1 MVWPHNGSR
10 GFRGWSGNCAAA
22 SLRPGRRC
30 HCGWGARWNAAS
42 WRWRGWRWRGVVWGW
57 CCAQPNCPSPP
68 GRGLGSRR
76 RRRCSSRFG
85 CCCRA
90 TLSWLCARGTRRGG
104 GGNRTRVLQ
113 RFGESSPSAVAGELS
128 GGCGQRHPASR
139 RSRLCVSPPPRRHGR
154 RASPAD
160 DGTGARRTGATGPNS
175 QPEIRLRAP
184 DRLDRRWRLYL
195 FPALFRGSGDHG
207 SLLSLQPSKSKPIT
221 PKVVAEATLCG
232 SRSAGYH
239 PSCRFA

>member
-1 MVWPHNGSR
+1 MARGRLGLVLCSPQEPSSTWAWPR
-10 GFRGWSGNCAAA
+10 IQAA
-22 SLRPGRRC
+22 SSMLQPVWLLLSCDVELALRTRYQ
-30 HCGWGARWNAAS
+30 A
-42 WRWRGWRWRGVVWGW
+42 WR
-57 CCAQPNCPSPP
+57 
-68 GRGLGSRR
+68 
-76 RRRCSSRFG
+76 
-85 CCCRA
+85 
-90 TLSWLCARGTRRGG
+90 WLCARGTRRGG

>member
-1 MVWPHNGSR
+1 MD
-10 GFRGWSGNCAAA
+10 
-22 SLRPGRRC
+22 RPTGRVIRRYERTAPGELL
-30 HCGWGARWNAAS
+30 HLDVKKVGKVPPGG
-42 WRWRGWRWRGVVWGW
+42 GWRVH
-57 CCAQPNCPSPP
+57 
-68 GRGLGSRR
+68 GRGSPKTKRR
-76 RRRCSSRFG
+76 RRKRRGYTYLHVAIDDYSRVAYVEPLDDE
-85 CCCRA
+85 RA
-90 TLSWLCARGTRRGG
+90 DTLLGFWRRVSRGG

-113 RFGESSPSAVAGELS
+113 RFGESSPSAVAGGLS
-128 GGCGQRHPASR
+128 GDCGQRHPASR
-139 RSRLCVSPPPRRHGR
+139 RSRLCVSPAPRRHGR

-184 DRLDRRWRLYL
+184 VRHAVRDRRWRLYL

-221 PKVVAEATLCG
+221 PRWLAEPTLCG

-239 PSCRFA
+239 PSDGL